1 MADCI
6 NINLLR
12 QKNRQPLNKRL
23 AVFFFSILQKNPLQ
37 VGLSGFVLPN
47 DQCFYPLQHTQ
58 TGAGSDEAI
67 LRLFVYPLSGR
78 VRIAPNG
85 YNQQAHGFFVQ

>member
-1 MADCI
+1 MW
-6 NINLLR
+6 LS
-12 QKNRQPLNKRL
+12 QKNRQLLNKRL

-37 VGLSGFVLPN
+37 VGLSGVALPN
-47 DQCFYPLQHTQ
+47 DQCFYHLHTQ